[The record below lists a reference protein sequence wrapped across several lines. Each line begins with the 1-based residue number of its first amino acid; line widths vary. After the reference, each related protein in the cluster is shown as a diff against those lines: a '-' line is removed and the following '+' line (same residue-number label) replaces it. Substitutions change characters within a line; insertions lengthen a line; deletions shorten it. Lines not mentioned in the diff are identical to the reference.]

1 MLLQLNYNKRVRLK
15 SKLRAISEHS
25 NEQVQVRN
33 RQTFQYSMFIKVN
46 VLCTDLQL
54 KVRVSWKNH
63 RFFSQNNW
71 HVLLMMYIDQAHEQT
86 FKLQCNFS
94 LICL

>member
-33 RQTFQYSMFIKVN
+33 CQTFQYSMFIKVN

-54 KVRVSWKNH
+54 QVRVSWKNH
-63 RFFSQNNW
+63 IFFFT
-71 HVLLMMYIDQAHEQT
+71 EQLARIANDVQRSST
-86 FKLQCNFS
+86 
-94 LICL
+94 

>member
-1 MLLQLNYNKRVRLK
+1 MHRLAITSKGQLEKP
-15 SKLRAISEHS
+15 H
-25 NEQVQVRN
+25 
-33 RQTFQYSMFIKVN
+33 
-46 VLCTDLQL
+46 
-54 KVRVSWKNH
+54 
-63 RFFSQNNW
+63 FFSENNW

>member
-54 KVRVSWKNH
+54 QVRVSWKNH
-63 RFFSQNNW
+63 IFFT
-71 HVLLMMYIDQAHEQT
+71 EQLARIANDVHRSST
-86 FKLQCNFS
+86 RTDV
-94 LICL
+94 